1 MEKGEISITSLFVS
15 TSVFSIL
22 LERFSSD
29 LKKIV
34 GEKTKTIVR
43 MVNADQLV

>member
-1 MEKGEISITSLFVS
+1 MAKGEISITSLFVS

-22 LERFSSD
+22 LERFSFD

-43 MVNADQLV
+43 MVKADQLV